1 MEKRAKC
8 SLFHFTKNFSLV
20 LIVHLLR
27 FSLLF
32 SLSTSLLSC
41 EGAYDIHGRVFDYKS
56 HRGLDSVQV
65 IMVVG
70 KKDTIWKCKPSITS
84 DNHNELFRDDYQLA
98 FTDTDGYYS
107 ISSGLIGMGPEEQ
120 YATVIFIKKGYAP
133 VILPTGVGSQFDSV
147 HMHQQY

>member
-1 MEKRAKC
+1 MKKRAFR
-8 SLFHFTKNFSLV
+8 SLFHFTIPFSVV

-27 FSLLF
+27 FSLLLL
-32 SLSTSLLSC
+32 LSTSLFSC

-70 KKDTIWKCKPSITS
+70 KKDTIWKCKPSTTS
-84 DNHNELFRDDYQLA
+84 DNHNELFRADYQLA

-120 YATVIFIKKGYAP
+120 FATVIFMKKGYVPA
-133 VILPTGVGSQFDSV
+133 ILPTGADSQFDTV
-147 HMHQQY
+147 HMHQQ